1 MRRRPVR
8 SREWNFRLFPSLEF
22 SNCYVDNID
31 TKTNNINDKH
41 SLIVLIK
48 CRMGFGNLIF
58 IQRLTAVKHIPCVLM
73 LVKFNILVFDP
84 IYFKNVLYLYV
95 TIFI

>member
-1 MRRRPVR
+1 MVSMKYIFAKQPKMPTRYAWASCAQPGVEF
-8 SREWNFRLFPSLEF
+8 SAFPSLEF

-48 CRMGFGNLIF
+48 CRMGFGDSF
-58 IQRLTAVKHIPCVLM
+58 SG
-73 LVKFNILVFDP
+73 
-84 IYFKNVLYLYV
+84 
-95 TIFI
+95 